1 MKQVDEHTIVF
12 RDIVQQ
18 TLEDMLGTEIEGT
31 TEVKPLDSVV
41 TKKKF
46 IISIH
51 YTGTVFGEYLLAMD
65 EETAAN
71 LIEFEGPLDE
81 SNYDEFKDEICDTLS
96 EILNVVVGEA
106 VCELQKSFAKL
117 TITAPRVFFGEIR
130 YPHFRTGFTSLL
142 TNAGEIEC
150 HFCLDLMR
158 LNLAESY
165 NDAMASLLEI
175 NRKLKDANQQLAE
188 QQAQLVHSEKM
199 ASIGILAAGVA
210 HEINTPLFAVDV
222 NLATLDDYVSVMES
236 TIEIYES
243 LATSLGSSETAK
255 LDALDKDDDE
265 EDLEFI
271 LEDTKSLLA
280 ESRESTK
287 SIKTIVKKLKDFAI
301 LGDAASVTTDL
312 NQLAENVISLLN
324 DQLDGQ
330 NVECEFADIP
340 EISCN
345 PGEIGQVIINLLLN
359 SVHACDANCNEIKVS
374 TSYQDGSV
382 LLTVSDNGCGIKEE
396 DIGRVFDPFFTTKG
410 VGEGTG
416 LGLSVSFGIAR
427 KHDGSLNVESEVGE
441 GTSVTITLPAVK
453 DAVCC

>member
-1 MKQVDEHTIVF
+1 MKQVDEHTVVF
-12 RDIVQQ
+12 RDIVQRN
-18 TLEDMLGTEIEGT
+18 LEDMLGAEIQES
-31 TEVKPLDSVV
+31 TEVTPLDSVI
-41 TKKKF
+41 TNKQF
-46 IISIH
+46 IVSIH
-51 YTGTVFGEYLLAMD
+51 YTGTVFGEYLIAMD
-65 EETAAN
+65 ESTAAK
-71 LIEFEGPLDE
+71 LLELDE
-81 SNYDEFKDEICDTLS
+81 PVCESTAKEFKDEICDTLS

-130 YPHFRTGFTSLL
+130 YPHFRTGFTKLL
-142 TNAGEIEC
+142 TAAGEIEC

-199 ASIGILAAGVA
+199 ASMGMLAAGVA

-243 LATSLGSSETAK
+243 LAKSLGSSESAQ
-255 LDALDKDDDE
+255 LEALERDDDE
-265 EDLEFI
+265 EDLDFI

-280 ESRESTK
+280 ESRASTQ

-301 LGDAASVTTDL
+301 LEDGGSVSTDL
-312 NQLAENVISLLN
+312 NQLVENVISLLTE
-324 DQLDGQ
+324 QLGGRE
-330 NVECEFADIP
+330 VECKFAKLP
-340 EISCN
+340 EIYCN
-345 PGEIGQVIINLLLN
+345 PSEVGQVVINLLLN
-359 SVHACDANCNEIKVS
+359 SAHACNGAGNKIVVS
-374 TSYQDGSV
+374 TECNGDDV
-382 LLTVSDNGCGIKEE
+382 LLTVADDGCGIKEE
-396 DIGRVFDPFFTTKG
+396 DLGRIFDPFFTTKD
-410 VGEGTG
+410 VGEGSG

-427 KHDGSLNVESEVGE
+427 KHEGSLSVESELGT
-441 GTSVTITLPAVK
+441 GTSITFRLPGTTSP
-453 DAVCC
+453 VCC